1 MSQEILSVL
10 DYWNLFV
17 VISRCHLRD
26 NWMHLFRFYCAFYLA
41 SHLLC
46 ECSIPLLFTAL
57 IRRFFDLT
65 AGAANAEAGTGSTFL
80 LCAWFGIP
88 FCCHSDTSVH
98 SMGRYRCLNR
108 KSGCISM
115 SSYVCWFLCDC
126 NEYIRWNTK
135 GNSCFWW
142 LCPICL
148 DMSYNI
154 TGRSWLLLQSSE
166 CIKILMCVFLIMY
179 IVVTVV
185 AATSDWR
192 RRLWFIPEV
201 PFETILFFLRPRERS
216 SISTSNAD
224 ISSEG

>member
-1 MSQEILSVL
+1 MSQKCPKKSYPSSIF
-10 DYWNLFV
+10 WNLFV

-65 AGAANAEAGTGSTFL
+65 AGAANAAARTGSTFL

-98 SMGRYRCLNR
+98 SMGRYRCLYR
-108 KSGCISM
+108 KSGYSVSM
-115 SSYVCWFLCDC
+115 SSYVCWFLCNC

-148 DMSYNI
+148 YMSYNI
-154 TGRSWLLLQSSE
+154 TGRSTIQRMHKNTHMCIPNHVHCCYSCSRHEWLT
-166 CIKILMCVFLIMY
+166 KAF
-179 IVVTVV
+179 VVHSGST
-185 AATSDWR
+185 
-192 RRLWFIPEV
+192 LWNDF
-201 PFETILFFLRPRERS
+201 ILFTTER
-216 SISTSNAD
+216 TFQ
-224 ISSEG
+224 